1 MFDRFTERARKVMS
15 LARQE
20 AQRFNHDYIGTEH
33 ILLGLVQEGNG
44 VAAQVLRNLDV
55 DMRKIRLEVEK
66 IVKNGTNMVTMGQLP
81 FTPRAKKV
89 LELALEEAEN
99 LHHTYIGTEHLLLGL
114 IRENEGIAAQVLL
127 NLGSTLEEVREQVLE
142 LLGNDQGEGKD
153 PKEKSEPQ
161 APEFSA
167 SSSEPEEGPGGPGGP
182 GAGETASQGGP
193 SGKSKTPAL
202 DAFGR
207 DLTDLARE
215 GQLDPVI
222 GRAREIERVMQ
233 ILSRRTKNNPVLLG
247 EAGVGKTAIVEG
259 LAQMI
264 VSGDVPEILRAK
276 RVVTLDLAMMVAGT
290 KYRGQFEERIK
301 AVMTEVRRAKN
312 VILFIDEL
320 HTLVGAGGAEG
331 AIDASN
337 VLKPA
342 LSRGEVQCIGA
353 TTLDE
358 FRKYIEKDGA
368 LERRFQTIVVEPPSK
383 EETFEILKGLRERYE
398 KHHRVKYTEEALKD
412 AIDLAT
418 RYITA
423 RFLPDKAIDVIDEA
437 GARVR
442 LRSMSHPPDMK
453 ELDEEIRKHES
464 EKAEA
469 VQAQDF
475 ERAAKLR
482 DKAQKLKKKKQGILD
497 EWRKTSR
504 ETEGVV
510 DSDVIRE
517 TVSRVTGVPL
527 TRIESG
533 EAERLLHMEDELRRG
548 VVGQERAVSAVSRSV
563 RRSRSGLKNPRRPM
577 GSFIFLGPTGV
588 GKTHLAKALARFMF
602 GDEDALIH
610 IDMSEYMEKHNVSR
624 LVGAPPGYVGYE
636 EGGQL
641 SEKVRRRP
649 YSVVLFDEIEKA
661 HHDVFNM
668 LLQILEEGRLTDSFG
683 RHVDFRNTVIILTS
697 NIGSSI
703 IKNQA
708 TLGFTRSTDTAEAGY
723 QKMREQLSHELERNF
738 RPEFLNRID
747 EIVVF
752 RQLTVEDLKQIIDI
766 ELRGVR
772 DRLVE
777 KNVDLV
783 LDDAA
788 KERIIRDGSDLDF
801 GARPLKRAI
810 EKLIEDPL
818 SEQML
823 RGGVKANTLV
833 VVTTNAEGDL
843 DFKVTDRPPPETA
856 PPAAP
861 PPAPPASADKT

>member
-33 ILLGLVQEGNG
+33 ILLGLVQEGSG
-44 VAAQVLRNLDV
+44 VAAQVLKNLDV
-55 DMRKIRLEVEK
+55 ELRKIRIEVEK

-89 LELALEEAEN
+89 LELALEEAQN
-99 LHHTYIGTEHLLLGL
+99 LGHNYIGTEHLLLGL
-114 IRENEGIAAQVLL
+114 IRENEGIAAQVLM
-127 NLGSTLEEVREQVLE
+127 NLGTKLEEVREEVLE
-142 LLGNDQGEGKD
+142 LLGADQGEAAGGGAPD
-153 PKEKSEPQ
+153 FGGGEPDD
-161 APEFSA
+161 S
-167 SSSEPEEGPGGPGGP
+167 
-182 GAGETASQGGP
+182 GESTPA

-207 DLTDLARE
+207 DLTELARE
-215 GQLDPVI
+215 GTLDPVI

-247 EAGVGKTAIVEG
+247 EPGVGKTAIVEG
-259 LAQMI
+259 LAQLI
-264 VSGDVPEILRAK
+264 VSGQVPEILRGK

-342 LSRGEVQCIGA
+342 LSRGELQCIGA

-358 FRKYIEKDGA
+358 YRKYIEKDGA
-368 LERRFQTIVVEPPSK
+368 LERRFQMIMVEPPSK
-383 EETFEILKGLRERYE
+383 AETYEILQGLKGRYE
-398 KHHRVKYTEEALKD
+398 EHHHVKYTDDALGQ
-412 AIDLAT
+412 AIDLST
-418 RYITA
+418 RYITG

-437 GARVR
+437 GARIR
-442 LRSMSHPPDMK
+442 LRSMTQPPDLK
-453 ELDEEIRKHES
+453 ELDDEIRELDG
-464 EKAEA
+464 EKGDA
-469 VQAQDF
+469 VQSQDF

-482 DKAQKLKKKKQGILD
+482 DQVMRLKKKRKSIMEQ
-497 EWRKTSR
+497 WRR
-504 ETEGVV
+504 ETREAEGCV
-510 DSDVIRE
+510 DADVIQE
-517 TVSRVTGVPL
+517 TVSRVTGIPL

-533 EAERLLHMEDELRRG
+533 EAQRLLAMEDEIRG
-548 VVGQERAVSAVSRSV
+548 TVVGQEPALSAVCRAV
-563 RRSRSGLKNPRRPM
+563 RRSRSGLKNPARPV

-588 GKTHLAKALARFMF
+588 GKTLLAKALARFMF
-602 GDEDALIH
+602 GDEEALIH

-683 RHVDFRNTVIILTS
+683 RHVDFRNTIIILTS

-708 TLGFTRSTDTAEAGY
+708 TLGFTKTSDAETGNY
-723 QKMREQLSHELERNF
+723 EKMKAQLDRELERHF

-747 EIVVF
+747 EVVVF
-752 RQLTVEDLKQIIDI
+752 RQLNRDDLKQIIDI
-766 ELRGVR
+766 ELAGVLKRLTERGVE
-772 DRLVE
+772 LTV
-777 KNVDLV
+777 
-783 LDDAA
+783 DDAA
-788 KERIIRDGSDLDF
+788 KEKIIDVGCDLEY

-810 EKLIEDPL
+810 EKLVEDPL
-818 SEQML
+818 SEKVL
-823 RGGVKANTLV
+823 RGEVPERSRVDVLAKDG
-833 VVTTNAEGDL
+833 EL
-843 DFKVTDRPPPETA
+843 DFLVEELPPKEEAAAEEPEDTAEVAAATDDSDA
-856 PPAAP
+856 
-861 PPAPPASADKT
+861 